1 MSRTCFLQVPNHV
14 YNRLRV
20 QGHPVVLEALVA
32 ALRCGEPDPRTGR
45 LSPLDFERHVP
56 MPPRLAA
63 VLLDANPLQADVRA
77 VRDWRRRHWGT
88 KWNAQVDEM
97 VADLSGGEVTY
108 RFTTAWRPPDAWLGV
123 VAALHP
129 ALVFVHEYYEE
140 YAHFA
145 GRATLI
151 DGRLTA
157 TDALDPYELAWAEWS
172 DEGVGESV

>member
-1 MSRTCFLQVPNHV
+1 VQVPNHV

-20 QGHPVVLEALVA
+20 QGHPAMVEALVE
-32 ALRCGEPDPRTGR
+32 ALRSSRPDPRTGR

-56 MPPRLAA
+56 MPPGLRARLLVADPPQ
-63 VLLDANPLQADVRA
+63 VDVRA
-77 VRDWRRRHWGT
+77 LRDWRREHWGT

-97 VADLSGGEVTY
+97 TGDPSGGEVTY

-123 VAALHP
+123 VAAFHP
-129 ALVFVHEYYEE
+129 ELAFVHEYYEE

-145 GRATLI
+145 GRARLV

-157 TDALDPYELAWAEWS
+157 TEVVDPYELDWAEWS
-172 DEGVGESV
+172 DEEGSTTD

>member
-1 MSRTCFLQVPNHV
+1 VPNHV

-20 QGHPVVLEALVA
+20 QGPPVLLEAIVST
-32 ALRCGEPDPRTGR
+32 LRGSGH
-45 LSPLDFERHVP
+45 SPLDFERHVP

-63 VLLDANPLQADVRA
+63 ALLDADPPQVDVRA

-97 VADLSGGEVTY
+97 VADPSGGEVTY

-129 ALVFVHEYYEE
+129 GLVFVHEYYEE

-151 DGRLTA
+151 DGRLTI
-157 TDALDPYELAWAEWS
+157 TEALDPYELEWAELS
-172 DEGVGESV
+172 DDGAGTAG